1 MKKASLVGFLTLI
14 GVSSVFAQA
23 VTITTGNNTGP
34 GQGIIDL
41 IKLIQTLIG
50 YAGPILLSGAVLAF
64 FYGLLMFIWKGRENE
79 EKRKGS
85 MAFMGYALLA
95 IFVMVA
101 LWGIVSFIGS
111 TLGISNPTSVNT
123 IALPV
128 TPKVY

>member
-1 MKKASLVGFLTLI
+1 MKKASLVGFLTLV

-64 FYGLLMFIWKGRENE
+64 FYGLLMFIWKGRESE
-79 EKRKGS
+79 DKRKGS

-123 IALPV
+123 IALPI

>member
-1 MKKASLVGFLTLI
+1 MKKASLVWFLSLV
-14 GVSSVFAQA
+14 GVSSAFAQTL
-23 VTITTGNNTGP
+23 TITNNNTNGP

-50 YAGPILLSGAVLAF
+50 YAGPILLSAAVLAF
-64 FYGLLMFIWKGRENE
+64 FFGLIMFIWKGREND

-111 TLGISNPTSVNT
+111 TLGISNPTSIGT

>member
-64 FYGLLMFIWKGRENE
+64 FYGLLMFIWKGRESE
-79 EKRKGS
+79 DKRKGS

-123 IALPV
+123 IALPI

>member
-1 MKKASLVGFLTLI
+1 MKKASLVGFLTLV
-14 GVSSVFAQA
+14 GVSNVFAQT

-50 YAGPILLSGAVLAF
+50 YAGPILLSAAILAF
-64 FYGLLMFIWKGRENE
+64 FFGLVMFIWKGRENE

-85 MAFMGYALLA
+85 MAFMGYAILA
-95 IFVMVA
+95 IFVMIA
-101 LWGIVSFIGS
+101 LYGIVSFIGA

-123 IALPV
+123 IALPI